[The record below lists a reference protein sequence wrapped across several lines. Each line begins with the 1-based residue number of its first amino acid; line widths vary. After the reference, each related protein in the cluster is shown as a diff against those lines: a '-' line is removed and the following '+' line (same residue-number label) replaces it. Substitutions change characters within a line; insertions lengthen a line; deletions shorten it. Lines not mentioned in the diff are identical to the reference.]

1 MISLLL
7 LVAAFADW
15 EPGQRVIVDVS
26 RGLSIPGFV
35 VGYQEGVLEVRD
47 LDDALHT
54 FNLQEVS
61 RVVRLIDGGA
71 DVMGTVIFRTGQ
83 QRHGAILQDDF
94 DEVVFHMH
102 GALVTVPRSEV
113 SHVVLD
119 TPFEE
124 RYAAIRDG
132 IDLNNLDHRILLV
145 EWLVEQRR
153 LELASDYLAELPL
166 EDRIARVQTLERQ
179 IAILHRQSDRDAT
192 AERGGQVSP
201 RVPCDESAAPG
212 RLLTEEEVNLIRV
225 YEIDLTNPPRIRISP
240 AARRLLLESHGSDAR
255 MPQASALMAMEDLAV
270 FRLMRQVGAQDLYG
284 EVVVLTE
291 PDALLRF
298 GRDVHDRWLMPRC
311 GTRAC
316 HGGSDGGTFRLRRL
330 PPRDARARYANLL
343 MLERFEVDPAWPLVN
358 YDLPMQSLAVQ
369 YALPR
374 HLADHPHPDADGWQ
388 AALRSPKSKRTIDS
402 LEWIA
407 SMQQVPRPEYPIVFP
422 EETPER
428 VLDDP

>member
-124 RYAAIRDG
+124 RYAAIR
-132 IDLNNLDHRILLV
+132 
-145 EWLVEQRR
+145 
-153 LELASDYLAELPL
+153 
-166 EDRIARVQTLERQ
+166 
-179 IAILHRQSDRDAT
+179 
-192 AERGGQVSP
+192 
-201 RVPCDESAAPG
+201 
-212 RLLTEEEVNLIRV
+212 
-225 YEIDLTNPPRIRISP
+225 
-240 AARRLLLESHGSDAR
+240 
-255 MPQASALMAMEDLAV
+255 
-270 FRLMRQVGAQDLYG
+270 
-284 EVVVLTE
+284 
-291 PDALLRF
+291 
-298 GRDVHDRWLMPRC
+298 
-311 GTRAC
+311 
-316 HGGSDGGTFRLRRL
+316 
-330 PPRDARARYANLL
+330 
-343 MLERFEVDPAWPLVN
+343 
-358 YDLPMQSLAVQ
+358 
-369 YALPR
+369 
-374 HLADHPHPDADGWQ
+374 
-388 AALRSPKSKRTIDS
+388 
-402 LEWIA
+402 
-407 SMQQVPRPEYPIVFP
+407 
-422 EETPER
+422 
-428 VLDDP
+428 